1 MQTENTT
8 TELALQEHVQR
19 LSESV
24 ERLNAR
30 IARLAVAL
38 DVALDKDS
46 EVERVLQRET
56 NAAGESPRQRRMR
69 EELRGLLVLRYGV
82 TTRYT
87 QKLGAEVTRDI
98 FIYAEEKLQRE
109 GFRAGADGI
118 DLRALEAESA

>member
-8 TELALQEHVQR
+8 TEQALQEHVQR
-19 LSESV
+19 LSASI

-38 DVALDKDS
+38 DVSLDKDS
-46 EVERVLQRET
+46 EVERVLQREV
-56 NAAGESPRQRRMR
+56 NATGDARHHRMR

-82 TTRYT
+82 ATRYT
-87 QKLGAEVTRDI
+87 QKLGAEVTRDL

-109 GFRAGADGI
+109 GFRPGADGI
-118 DLRALEAESA
+118 DLRALEAEAG

>member
-8 TELALQEHVQR
+8 TELALQERVQR

-82 TTRYT
+82 ARSVVNRVGVDAARHIMESA
-87 QKLGAEVTRDI
+87 QDQLV
-98 FIYAEEKLQRE
+98 RE
-109 GFRAGADGI
+109 GFKPGADGANLKRLF
-118 DLRALEAESA
+118 DQN